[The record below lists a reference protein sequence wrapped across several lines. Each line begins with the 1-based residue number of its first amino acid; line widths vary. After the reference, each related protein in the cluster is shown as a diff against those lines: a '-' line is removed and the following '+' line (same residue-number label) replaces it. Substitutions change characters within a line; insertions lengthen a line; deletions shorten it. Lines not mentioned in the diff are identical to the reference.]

1 VGDAVFSV
9 QAIMTLQD
17 LISGKLAGI
26 SRSLAAT
33 GREAAGLGSRLG
45 ALAKSM
51 LPVVAVAAALMLGLG
66 GAVAKAADFQQAM
79 SHVAAVASASSAE
92 MAALKANAL
101 EMGAK
106 TAYSAMEAAG
116 AQEDLAKA
124 GLAANQII
132 SAMPGVLSMAAAGDI
147 GLSQAAEAAT
157 DTMKTFHME
166 AGQIGFIGDV
176 MAATANKTST
186 DVGLM
191 VQSLKNCSAVAA
203 SVGVDLT
210 DLSAMIGKMADQGV
224 KGAEAGT
231 QLRDMMLRLAA
242 PNKKG
247 AELMQELGIKT
258 RDAKGNI
265 LPIFDVME
273 QLEGKLKGMGTGTRA
288 TYIKEIFGDYAITAT
303 NALLNTGIAKVR
315 EFAGELRNSAGSAA
329 ETAAQ
334 KMDNLKGSL
343 KSLHGSWD
351 TLLISIGDPFLKPL
365 KKVADALIP
374 VVNLLS
380 DLAQTDVGQA
390 LILLAGGA
398 ATVVVASAAVAAGLW
413 ALSMAGAAA
422 TWALAPLG
430 AALAALGWPILAV
443 LAVVAILAVAWK
455 TNFGGMKTTLTE
467 WWNKAVL
474 VCRGVAAVFG
484 SLTGSTGELKGKLA
498 KDIEAKGLLGIV
510 TKVGKVVFRI
520 RQFWVYM
527 VDAFKDGTKY
537 IELIFAPLASAFDP
551 ILDALSPLWAE
562 LKQLLGIGADSKLSA
577 WGAAGR
583 LCGDVLGV
591 AFRMIALGIRSMLVP
606 LQLVGAVF
614 GFVIGVFTG
623 KGGSLA
629 DLGANLGK
637 VFTSLWQS
645 VEAAFP
651 GITAALERL
660 WILFEMWC
668 VGLGIK
674 FLMWLGGIWRGIR
687 DWFAGLDPMGW
698 IGGLFSGAGEA
709 ISGALSGVGAAL
721 SGWWDGIAAWFAG
734 LNPVAWITG
743 AFAGVGEA
751 IMAAFEQVKSF
762 LAGIDLSAAGAAIMH
777 TLTAGVK
784 SAGGAVAG
792 AVKSAFN
799 AVTPFLTH
807 SDAKEGPLS
816 TLTASGRAIMTT
828 LATGVASAGPRLAQA
843 TSAAMVGAALTLAN
857 PMPLPAMQPMAIT
870 APDSP
875 ALPDLTATASWQ
887 AVPPPDVRLPD
898 ASAAERPTSGEGRHG
913 QDRPGGSRIVIQS
926 LTVTLPDVTD
936 GQGFAK
942 SLQRFVEQYDA

>member
-1 VGDAVFSV
+1 MGDAVFSV

-33 GREAAGLGSRLG
+33 GREAQGLGAKLG

-92 MAALKANAL
+92 MAALKSNAL

-124 GLAANQII
+124 GLEANQII
-132 SAMPGVLSMAAAGDI
+132 AAMPGVLSMAAAGDI

-247 AELMQELGIKT
+247 AELLGELGIKT

-265 LPIFDVME
+265 LPILDVME

-303 NALLNTGIAKVR
+303 NALLNTGIDKVR
-315 EFAGELRNSAGSAA
+315 QFAGELRNSAGSAA
-329 ETAAQ
+329 ETAAK

-374 VVNLLS
+374 VLNLLS

-390 LILLAGGA
+390 LVLLAGGA

-413 ALSMAGAAA
+413 AMSMAGAAA

-430 AALAALGWPILAV
+430 AALAALGAPIWAV
-443 LAVVAILAVAWK
+443 LAVIAVLVVAWK
-455 TNFGGMKTTLTE
+455 TNFGGMRTTLTE

-484 SLTGSTGELKGKLA
+484 SLTGSTGELRGQLA
-498 KDIEAKGLLGIV
+498 KDIEAKGLLGVV
-510 TKVGKVVFRI
+510 TKVGKVLYRL
-520 RQFWVYM
+520 RQFFASSW
-527 VDAFKDGTKY
+527 DALRDGVSG
-537 IELIFAPLASAFDP
+537 IGAIFAPLANAFDP
-551 ILDALSPLWAE
+551 ILNALAPLWAE
-562 LKQLLGIGADSKLSA
+562 LKQLFGIAADSKLSGWA
-577 WGAAGR
+577 AAGKIF
-583 LCGDVLGV
+583 GQVLGV
-591 AFRMIALGIRSMLVP
+591 AFRLIALGIRMALVP
-606 LQLVGAVF
+606 LQLFGALI
-614 GFVIGVFTG
+614 GWVIGVFTG

-629 DLGANLGK
+629 DLGAHLGK

-651 GITAALERL
+651 GITAALEKL
-660 WILFEMWC
+660 WTLFEMWC
-668 VGLGIK
+668 VGLGVK
-674 FLMWLGGIWRGIR
+674 LLGWLR
-687 DWFAGLDPMGW
+687 DA
-698 IGGLFSGAGEA
+698 FSGAGEA
-709 ISGALSGVGAAL
+709 ITGALSGVGAAL
-721 SGWWDGIAAWFAG
+721 SGWWDGLAAWFAG
-734 LNPVAWITG
+734 LNPVAWVTG

-751 IMAAFEQVKSF
+751 IMAGFEQVKSF

-857 PMPLPAMQPMAIT
+857 PIPAPAMQPMAIT

-898 ASAAERPTSGEGRHG
+898 AAASGQSPFAGGRHD